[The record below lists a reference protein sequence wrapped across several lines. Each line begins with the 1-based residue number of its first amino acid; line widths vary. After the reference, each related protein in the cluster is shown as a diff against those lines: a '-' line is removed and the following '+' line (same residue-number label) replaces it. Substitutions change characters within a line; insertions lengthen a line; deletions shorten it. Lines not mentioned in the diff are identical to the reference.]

1 VALSDITP
9 VVLTFD
15 EEENIDRTLESLR
28 EFRRVVMVDS
38 GSADGTERIVGTF
51 PNVSWFVRRWTGFA
65 DQWGFAIGKTDIQT
79 AFVLA
84 LDADMAATP
93 ELVREL
99 ADVVQSGVVDGG
111 VISFEYRIRGIP
123 LAGSLYPPQL
133 RLLRTKKARAGQRGH
148 AHVLELE
155 GEGRVVRLRSRLIH
169 DDRKGLEAFV
179 RAQLG
184 YSAQEVLRVF
194 ADVGSSGVKSLFRRS
209 FPFTPH
215 VVWMLAWLRAGGPF
229 RGPAARR
236 YSLERLI
243 YEAMLR
249 WRIENRLLDEQ
260 SQAHSRKETSGP

>member
-1 VALSDITP
+1 MALSGITP
-9 VVLTFD
+9 IILTFD
-15 EEENIDRTLESLR
+15 EEENIGRALESLR
-28 EFRRVVMVDS
+28 EFPHVVVVDS
-38 GSADGTERIVGTF
+38 RSADDTERIAGTF
-51 PNVSWFVRRWTGFA
+51 PNVSWFVRPWTGFA

-99 ADVVQSGVVDGG
+99 ADVAQSGVVDGG

-133 RLLRTKKARAGQRGH
+133 RLLRTKQAHAGQRGH

-155 GEGRVVRLRSRLIH
+155 GEPRVVRLRSRIIH
-169 DDRKGLEAFV
+169 DDRKGLEAFA

-184 YSAQEVLRVF
+184 YSAQEAMRVL
-194 ADVGSSGVKSLFRRS
+194 ADAGSSDMKSLIRRS
-209 FPFTPH
+209 FPFTPQ
-215 VVWMLAWLRAGGPF
+215 VVWLLAWFRAGGPF
-229 RGPAARR
+229 LGPAARR
-236 YSLERLI
+236 YALERLI

-249 WRIENRLLDEQ
+249 WRVEDELVRRQ
-260 SQAHSRKETSGP
+260 KDVT